1 MNIERKKE
9 LKRISEDENEYN
21 ERKKK
26 RKNYFRHRI
35 LPSYRK
41 KIHKQFC
48 YIGSGASKSRSQCKS
63 NNKAREPAHQT
74 KDMCEIYRGRKR
86 EQKKNWRARIDKGK
100 I

>member
-21 ERKKK
+21 ERKKNGK
-26 RKNYFRHRI
+26 IIFATVFYHHTE
-35 LPSYRK
+35 K

-86 EQKKNWRARIDKGK
+86 EQKKN
-100 I
+100 